1 MKLLYTGNSPYARRA
16 RVAIIEAGLSDR
28 IQQID
33 IEPRDE
39 NIQQL
44 LDHNPSGK
52 VPLLVLDEG
61 GGLCESLLIC
71 HYLDELSGG
80 RLYPKDG
87 ARRLA
92 ALELE
97 GVASALMDSLFV
109 RARENRRDE
118 SERSLGVIQLETVRA
133 DRCYD
138 ALQLLIGAGDDIDH
152 MGGYAAVCALGYA
165 DWRHPG
171 DDWRDGRQSLHG
183 WYDRMMERPSL
194 AQTKPVF

>member
-71 HYLDELSGG
+71 HYLD
-80 RLYPKDG
+80 
-87 ARRLA
+87 
-92 ALELE
+92 
-97 GVASALMDSLFV
+97 
-109 RARENRRDE
+109 
-118 SERSLGVIQLETVRA
+118 
-133 DRCYD
+133 
-138 ALQLLIGAGDDIDH
+138 
-152 MGGYAAVCALGYA
+152 
-165 DWRHPG
+165 
-171 DDWRDGRQSLHG
+171 
-183 WYDRMMERPSL
+183 
-194 AQTKPVF
+194 